1 MLKAVQERRVSRVV
15 VIHEDRLARFGGDL
29 LRQVFAAYGTTL
41 EVMGPEPTETPEH
54 ELAQDLFA
62 IATRSCR
69 STIVKYACVHGH
81 YSMSTTTITL
91 ERSAYEVLKSRKRPG
106 ESFSEEV
113 LRLLGKSQPHLKE
126 FLTLFGPGDPRAIGD
141 AIEEVRAE
149 DIATERRRA
158 GRSGAEHGHRS

>member
-1 MLKAVQERRVSRVV
+1 
-15 VIHEDRLARFGGDL
+15 
-29 LRQVFAAYGTTL
+29 
-41 EVMGPEPTETPEH
+41 
-54 ELAQDLFA
+54 
-62 IATRSCR
+62 
-69 STIVKYACVHGH
+69 
-81 YSMSTTTITL
+81 MSTTTITL